1 MKLTKPV
8 LLAVSS
14 GGGHWIQ
21 LLRLKPAFANI
32 ETVYASVED
41 RHQDVYPATY
51 QSIPDANR
59 DTKFRLI
66 YLLLKLTII
75 IFKFRPRVIVSTGA
89 APGYLA
95 IRLGKLIGAKGLF
108 IDSIA
113 NAERLSV
120 SGEMA
125 SHHADLMLTQWPELQ
140 RPGVRYEGNVI
151 TQNFGERK

>member
-8 LLAVSS
+8 LLAISS
-14 GGGHWIQ
+14 GGGHWVQ
-21 LLRLKPAFANI
+21 LQRLKPAFASI
-32 ETVYASVED
+32 ETIYASVGE
-41 RHQDVYPATY
+41 RQQDVYPAEY
-51 QSIPDANR
+51 LSIPDANR

-66 YLLLKLTII
+66 LLIFKLTLI
-75 IFKFRPRVIVSTGA
+75 IFKHRPRVIVSTGA

-95 IRLGKLIGAKGLF
+95 ITLGKLIGAKGLF

-140 RPGVRYEGNVI
+140 RPGVRYEGNII
-151 TQNFGERK
+151 THNFGERE